1 MKLKINTEPR
11 DDHQVKI
18 VAEFEPSSLEK
29 YKVKSARHIA
39 SKAKIPG
46 FRPGK
51 APYDVVVRLYGEPAI
66 EEDAIELM
74 MEDVYPEILTEA
86 KVEPAAP
93 GTLEDV
99 DKGDPIKFTFV
110 VPLEPTVDLGNY
122 REIRKKY
129 APKPITTK
137 QVDEFIQRLRRN
149 YATAEPVDRPAE
161 TGDLVYVKLDAILT
175 NPAED
180 DKPELL
186 KDSPLQL
193 VIGENDPE
201 ENGYPYTGF
210 GDELIGLSAEEEKT
224 IQYTYTKDSK
234 FEKLR
239 GKAVEFHVLLQNV
252 KKLTL
257 PELNDEFA
265 HLFGEYETIDQLHDA
280 VKAQLKARQDGEYDQ
295 VYFEE
300 LLDEIA
306 KIATLKYPPQVL
318 EHEMEHVVE
327 SLTHD
332 LSHQHMDLAVY
343 LKTIN
348 KEKEAWMEE
357 EVKPAAARNLT
368 KSLIMQE
375 LSKVEEVKLENK
387 DLQAEAT
394 GILAEMQQA
403 TDPKSLEKQLKNKNF
418 VNAVTMEAA
427 SRVMNRKVFERM
439 KDIAT
444 GKVEED
450 KAIDEKVVAKSKTTS
465 KKTTKTSEK
474 IETVNTETKPAAK
487 KKTKKVATDT
497 EKPEQ
502 TGKL

>member
-1 MKLKINTEPR
+1 MKINTEPR

-29 YKVKSARHIA
+29 YKVKSARRIA

-66 EEDAIELM
+66 EDDAIELM
-74 MEDVYPEILTEA
+74 MEDVYPKILTEA
-86 KVEPAAP
+86 KIEPAAP
-93 GTLEDV
+93 GTLENV

-129 APKPITTK
+129 SPKPINTK

-161 TGDLVYVKLDAILT
+161 TGDLVYVKLNAILT
-175 NPAED
+175 NPSED

-210 GDELIGLSAEEEKT
+210 GDELIGLSAGEEKT
-224 IQYTYTKDSK
+224 IQYTYPKNSK

-239 GKAVEFHVLLQNV
+239 GKAVEFHVLIQNV

-257 PELNDEFA
+257 PELNNEFA
-265 HLFGEYETIDQLHDA
+265 QLFGDYETIEQLNDA

-300 LLDEIA
+300 LLDEVG
-306 KIATLKYPPQVL
+306 KNATLKYPPQIL

-332 LSHQHMDLAVY
+332 LSSQHMDLDVY

-375 LSKVEEVKLENK
+375 LSKVEEVRLENE

-418 VNAVTMEAA
+418 LNAVTMEAA

-444 GKVEED
+444 GKAEAD
-450 KAIDEKVVAKSKTTS
+450 KAIDEKVATKPKNIS
-465 KKTTKTSEK
+465 KKTTKTSEN
-474 IETVNTETKPAAK
+474 IDTVNAETKPSAK
-487 KKTKKVATDT
+487 KKTKKVDTDT

-502 TGKL
+502 TGK